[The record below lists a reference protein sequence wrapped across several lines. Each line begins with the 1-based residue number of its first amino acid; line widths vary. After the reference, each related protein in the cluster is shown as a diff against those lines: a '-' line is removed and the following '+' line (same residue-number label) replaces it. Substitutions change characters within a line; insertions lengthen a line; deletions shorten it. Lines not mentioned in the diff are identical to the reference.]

1 MSARAR
7 SGVGGILLGVAVFT
21 AALAVWDVW
30 PRSEATAF
38 YFPSVSQIGSTA
50 LEVWPSPD
58 FLSAVGA
65 SLERLAAGFT
75 IGALAGVATGVA
87 MGSSPRVRSTLGPT
101 TEFLRAIPVIA
112 VLPIAIVL
120 LGDASAMRVAV
131 IAFGV
136 FFPVLV
142 ATVDGIRAMPPEIR
156 DTAALFRLG
165 EVERRVRVYLPSALP
180 TIFAGLRTA
189 LSIGLVLVV
198 ISEFTGAGDGLGV
211 YIWNQRFLS
220 AVPEMYAGILFLG
233 FLGLALNGVFVVI
246 ERQVLAWHHGAIGE
260 PVR

>member
-7 SGVGGILLGVAVFT
+7 SRVGGLFLGVAVF
-21 AALAVWDVW
+21 AVALAIWEAW

-38 YFPSVSQIGSTA
+38 YFPRVGEIGSTA
-50 LEVWPSPD
+50 WEVWLSPD
-58 FLSAVGA
+58 FVRAVGA
-65 SLERLAAGFT
+65 SLERLAAGFAL
-75 IGALAGVATGVA
+75 GAVAGIAIGVA
-87 MGSSPRVRSTLGPT
+87 MGSSPRVRSTLGPA
-101 TEFLRAIPVIA
+101 TEFLRALPVIA
-112 VLPIAIVL
+112 VLPIAIVV
-120 LGDASAMRVAV
+120 LGDASAMRIAV

-142 ATVDGIRAMPPEIR
+142 ATVDGVRAVPLEIR

-165 EVERRVRVYLPSALP
+165 EAERRVRVYLPSAMP

-233 FLGLALNGVFVVI
+233 LLGYVLNRLFLML
-246 ERQVLAWHHGAIGE
+246 ERRVLAWHYGAVGE